1 MTETNVITDRQR
13 IADIV
18 NAGLDELDQL
28 RNNFHDAQQRVSEA
42 QEAETHAGEVY
53 ANKINEVLATGWAT
67 PQGLAA
73 QGHEVPK
80 RRTTTGRGKR
90 QGASDTAPQSNGDSD
105 G

>member
-28 RNNFHDAQQRVSEA
+28 RSKHQDAQRRVSEA
-42 QEAETHAGEVY
+42 QEAEAHAGEVY

-73 QGHEVPK
+73 QGHEAPK
-80 RRTTTGRGKR
+80 RRIATGRSKR
-90 QGASDTAPQSNGDSD
+90 HSAHDTTPHNNGES
-105 G
+105 